1 MASIPD
7 ALVENRNLHK
17 KISDLEQINAHL
29 KTAPRRRGIN
39 TSSFERT
46 EISTNQNTGVPTKKM
61 VLLND
66 LRRLRDHCALY
77 EPLIRDLTER
87 HDSIHRAKQ
96 MVALQRDKLESRVNA
111 LEETINAMRGDSA
124 YDVDELIRVFTKVQS
139 GLKFGKII
147 GADGKR

>member
-1 MASIPD
+1 
-7 ALVENRNLHK
+7 
-17 KISDLEQINAHL
+17 
-29 KTAPRRRGIN
+29 
-39 TSSFERT
+39 
-46 EISTNQNTGVPTKKM
+46 
-61 VLLND
+61 
-66 LRRLRDHCALY
+66 
-77 EPLIRDLTER
+77 
-87 HDSIHRAKQ
+87 